1 MCAHQRTGQCASESK
16 YCDYRLGRSV
26 WSRATGGRAKRK
38 IEGFF
43 AICEQRELNGKQGVI
58 IPAANVRHLSLKSEL
73 LQAVKEEKFTIWAV
87 DDVTDALPL
96 LLNLVWDGEGQ
107 TTLMQTIQSVSRRRR
122 NRKAVI
128 VSRGHYVG

>member
-1 MCAHQRTGQCASESK
+1 FEQSYSEVDGDSASMAELCALISALANVPVNQNIAITG
-16 YCDYRLGRSV
+16 SV
-26 WSRATGGRAKRK
+26 DQFGRAQPVGGLNEK

-107 TTLMQTIQSVSRRRR
+107 TTLMQT
-122 NRKAVI
+122 
-128 VSRGHYVG
+128 

>member
-1 MCAHQRTGQCASESK
+1 M
-16 YCDYRLGRSV
+16 
-26 WSRATGGRAKRK
+26 
-38 IEGFF
+38 
-43 AICEQRELNGKQGVI
+43 I